1 MSDVRFYFVSGL
13 TLCLMLITAPVWAQ
27 GPGQEIG
34 GRETTGTAY
43 YTFARP
49 GQNTIEVLVVG
60 GDQSGIYRVGEDINL
75 GQLLALAG
83 GGGRGDRRTK
93 SRIHFYRLEN
103 GERIKILEEELGD
116 LLNRSQYPSL
126 ENGDVLRVENRERI
140 IWRDVLQ
147 ISTTILSLGFTI
159 LNFLD
164 VGQ

>member
-1 MSDVRFYFVSGL
+1 MSDIRFYFVSGL
-13 TLCLMLITAPVWAQ
+13 TLCLTLITAPVLAQ

-34 GRETTGTAY
+34 GRETRGTAY

-60 GDQSGIYRVGEDINL
+60 GNQSGIYRVGEDINL

-83 GGGRGDRRTK
+83 GGRGDRRTK
-93 SRIHFYRLEN
+93 ARIHFYRLKN
-103 GERIKILEEELGD
+103 GKRTKILEEGLGK
-116 LLNRSQYPSL
+116 LINRSQYPSL
-126 ENGDVLRVENRERI
+126 EDGDILRIQNQERI

-147 ISTTILSLGFTI
+147 ISTTILGLGFTI

-164 VGQ
+164 VRP